1 MTRPNLGFIGLGIMG
16 KPMVKRLVEAGFTVH
31 AYSILEQ
38 DIKAVETFGV
48 KGEKSG
54 LDVTQKADITITMV
68 PNTPQIKEI
77 VFGENGIINA
87 LNAQKIWIDMSTISS
102 LATQDFARQVNEQ
115 TGAEVLDAPVSGGD
129 KGAKAGTLSIMV
141 GGKATVFEKCLPILQ
156 AMGSRI
162 THVGKNGAGQ
172 IVKSCNQVLAASTM
186 AALGEALVMGTKAG
200 VDPTKI
206 LEVLGAGY
214 ARCGCIDI
222 RGNFI
227 LERNFE
233 PGFMTKLQY
242 KDLNLA
248 MELSRG
254 IDVAMPIGSLV
265 HEFYKSCIAQGLGN
279 EDHSNVIKIF
289 ENMSGVEV
297 KAGVNHND

>member
-1 MTRPNLGFIGLGIMG
+1 MVKPTIGFIGLGIMG
-16 KPMVKRLVEAGFTVH
+16 KPMVKRLIESGFTVYV
-31 AYSILEQ
+31 YSILEQ
-38 DIKAVETFGV
+38 DIKAVEVFGA
-48 KGEKSG
+48 KGEQSALNVTKKS
-54 LDVTQKADITITMV
+54 DITITMV
-68 PNTPQIKEI
+68 PNTPQVKEI

-87 LNAQKIWIDMSTISS
+87 LCKGKVWIDMSTIAS
-102 LATQDFARQVNEQ
+102 LATKDFAKQVKEQ
-115 TGAEVLDAPVSGGD
+115 TDADVLDAPVSGGD

-141 GGKATVFEKCLPILQ
+141 GGKAEVFEKCLPILQ

-162 THVGKNGAGQ
+162 THVGDNGAGQ

-200 VDPTKI
+200 VDPSKI

-222 RGNFI
+222 RGDFI
-227 LERNFE
+227 LQRDFA

-254 IDVAMPIGSLV
+254 IDVPMPIGSMV
-265 HEFYKSCIAQGLGN
+265 HEFYKSCMAQGLGN

-289 ENMSGVEV
+289 EHMAGIEV
-297 KAGVNHND
+297 KAGGQKCE

>member
-1 MTRPNLGFIGLGIMG
+1 MNKPIIGFIGLGIMG
-16 KPMVKRLVEAGFTVH
+16 KPMVKRLVEAGFIVH
-31 AYSILEQ
+31 AYSILES
-38 DIKAVETFGV
+38 DIKAVEEFGV
-48 KGEKSG
+48 KAEQSG
-54 LDVTQKADITITMV
+54 LDVTKKAEITITMV
-68 PNTPQIKEI
+68 PNTPQVEDI
-77 VFGENGIINA
+77 VFGDNGICNA
-87 LNAQKIWIDMSTISS
+87 LCKGKIWIDMSTISS
-102 LATQDFARQVNEQ
+102 LATQDFAKRVKDQ
-115 TGAEVLDAPVSGGD
+115 TGADVLDAPVSGGD
-129 KGAKAGTLSIMV
+129 KGAKTGTLSIMV
-141 GGKATVFEKCLPILQ
+141 GGDEKIFIKCLPVLQ

-162 THVGKNGAGQ
+162 THVGNNGAGQ

-242 KDLNLA
+242 KDLSLA

-254 IDVAMPIGSLV
+254 IDVPMPIGSMV

-289 ENMSGVEV
+289 EHMADVEV
-297 KAGVNHND
+297 KAGGQKK